1 MALFNLYLGNFGVF
15 KSPPQQMFTIKHFSL
30 QIHWIGRQCAVNYSD
45 LRACDY
51 LKVKVDC
58 LKTAIEGL
66 EASIVGE
73 VAIRQQ
79 SVHMLVQDQ
88 IGDHIETI
96 KFWIRYDFV
105 GISCYIQS
113 NWLYNTT
120 IASVYFWKNLYI
132 ILPYYKYLDVKANA
146 QKVILKSIRN
156 IKIEN
161 SNYKLK

>member
-1 MALFNLYLGNFGVF
+1 M
-15 KSPPQQMFTIKHFSL
+15 
-30 QIHWIGRQCAVNYSD
+30 NYSD

-51 LKVKVDC
+51 LKVKVDR

-96 KFWIRYDFV
+96 KF
-105 GISCYIQS
+105 
-113 NWLYNTT
+113 
-120 IASVYFWKNLYI
+120 
-132 ILPYYKYLDVKANA
+132 
-146 QKVILKSIRN
+146 
-156 IKIEN
+156 
-161 SNYKLK
+161 